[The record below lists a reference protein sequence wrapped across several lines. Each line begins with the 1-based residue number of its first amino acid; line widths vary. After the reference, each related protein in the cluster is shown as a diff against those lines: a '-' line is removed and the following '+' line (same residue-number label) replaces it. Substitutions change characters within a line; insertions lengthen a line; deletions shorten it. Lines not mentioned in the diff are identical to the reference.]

1 VEESYDV
8 GAAWW
13 ERQKPNMRMWH
24 MAVLEPCNLHA
35 SGDPL
40 MRKILQYHMREICC
54 KQQRRQHLQQR
65 RALAAGSEFWPVR
78 TLLTEKHQW
87 QQTHLPNGDCHVEL
101 LTRKPCPGG
110 KHDGGSDLCVP
121 QYHFPIDD
129 SLDLA
134 WHCLQAA
141 PSPSP
146 NPFPPP
152 RKVGTATAFCP
163 SNQ

>member
-1 VEESYDV
+1 
-8 GAAWW
+8 
-13 ERQKPNMRMWH
+13 MRMWD
-24 MAVLEPCNLHA
+24 MAVFGALHLHA
-35 SGDPL
+35 GRDPL

-65 RALAAGSEFWPVR
+65 RALAAGSEFWPVS
-78 TLLTEKHQW
+78 TLLTKKHQW

-129 SLDLA
+129 KPRFGMALFEGGPISVTE
-134 WHCLQAA
+134 
-141 PSPSP
+141 S
-146 NPFPPP
+146 PFPHLKSWHRHSLLPLQP
-152 RKVGTATAFCP
+152 IDVSHSPFPLNCICV
-163 SNQ
+163 